1 MPLSKVKQAEYMRN
15 YRANKKSLGITH
27 RKTRGFTNPV
37 IPKAIDS
44 TKHIID
50 LMKTLD
56 GLDIEY
62 IDADGYP
69 VYDD

>member
-15 YRANKKSLGITH
+15 HRAEKRALGITH

-37 IPKAIDS
+37 IPKVIDKPS
-44 TKHIID
+44 NIT
-50 LMKTLD
+50 
-56 GLDIEY
+56 Y

-69 VYDD
+69 VYDE

>member
-1 MPLSKVKQAEYMRN
+1 MPLSKDKQAAYMRN
-15 YRANKKSLGITH
+15 YRAEKKSLGITH

-37 IPKAIDS
+37 IPKVIDKPS
-44 TKHIID
+44 
-50 LMKTLD
+50 
-56 GLDIEY
+56 GVEY